1 MQYAPSES
9 ANAALAIVINLLD
22 VLTEHG
28 LIGERQRRAVFSN
41 AVNDLKENTVS
52 NNDARRVLTDI
63 SKARYGES

>member
-28 LIGERQRRAVFSN
+28 LIGERQRRAVLSN